1 MTPRST
7 PIRVVVIEDIRDVR
21 DGLAMLI
28 NGTPGFQCAGS
39 HRTIEDALDAIGA
52 NCPDVVLTDIGLPG
66 MNGVEGTRI
75 LRERYPALSV
85 LALTVY
91 DDDENVF
98 NAICAGASG
107 YLLKNTPPGRLLE
120 SLQEVADGGAPM
132 SPEVARRVLAL
143 FRRFR
148 PPERT
153 PSALTPQEMTLLK
166 LMVEG
171 HHYKTAAH
179 EMGISINTVSFHL
192 RHIYEKL
199 QVHSKTEAVAKALRE
214 GLI

>member
-1 MTPRST
+1 MAIKNTT
-7 PIRVVVIEDIRDVR
+7 VTVVIIEDLREVR
-21 DGLAMLI
+21 EGLAILV
-28 NGTPGFQCAGS
+28 NGTAGFHCVGS
-39 HRTIEDALDAIGA
+39 FRTMEDALAGTPSLM
-52 NCPDVVLTDIGLPG
+52 PDIILTDLGLPG
-66 MNGVEGTRI
+66 MGGVEGIRI
-75 LRERYPALSV
+75 LRQRFPDV
-85 LALTVY
+85 PILALTVY

-120 SLQEVADGGAPM
+120 SLKELADGGAPM
-132 SPEVARRVLAL
+132 SPDVARRVLAI
-143 FRRFR
+143 FRQFR
-148 PPERT
+148 PPERA
-153 PSALTPQEMTLLK
+153 PSALTPHEMTLLK

-171 HHYKTAAH
+171 HHYKTAAS

-214 GLI
+214 NLI